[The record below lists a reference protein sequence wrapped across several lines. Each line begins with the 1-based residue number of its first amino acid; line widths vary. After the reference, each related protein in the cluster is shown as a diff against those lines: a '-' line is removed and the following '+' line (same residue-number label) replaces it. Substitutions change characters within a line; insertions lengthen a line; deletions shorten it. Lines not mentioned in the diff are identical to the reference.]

1 MSTLLK
7 CMQGCKETVLI
18 ADIGGT
24 NCRFELWRIDSS
36 GEKNHQELYHRA
48 SLRQKISL
56 SVIPKLTVAHSSS
69 SYAVWGLKLMPCTQ
83 IFPTKAFETFPDA
96 LEAVSQEEVFQ
107 TNTPSAAAFACAGP
121 VASNKCEMTNL
132 DWTIDGDYLS
142 ATHGIRYGDAP
153 CITPWMRISVFLL

>member
-1 MSTLLK
+1 MENRLK
-7 CMQGCKETVLI
+7 RREEPPGTVSQGKFL
-18 ADIGGT
+18 
-24 NCRFELWRIDSS
+24 S
-36 GEKNHQELYHRA
+36 GFPLPG
-48 SLRQKISL
+48 
-56 SVIPKLTVAHSSS
+56 IPKLASTYVSRSRAVWGIPKLASAYSSRS
-69 SYAVWGLKLMPCTQ
+69 RAVWGLKSTLYMQ

-142 ATHGIRYGDAP
+142 ATHGIRYDL
-153 CITPWMRISVFLL
+153 RLLILHGQCTASALQVTIEGRM